1 MLIATIWNWVTDIKY
16 KIHCKHCKFASHSAL
31 VVLFHTRNHYP
42 DFQFRPTWR
51 DLRFVLKYN
60 LVTRIGKLLLGC
72 VLLVPLLVLKL
83 VCLPFYF
90 LYEIL

>member
-1 MLIATIWNWVTDIKY
+1 MLIATVWKWVTEIKY
-16 KIHCKHCKFASHSAL
+16 KIRCKHCKFASHSAL
-31 VVLFHTRNHYP
+31 AVLLHIRNH
-42 DFQFRPTWR
+42 DHTWR

-72 VLLVPLLVLKL
+72 VLLVPLVVLKL
-83 VCLPFYF
+83 VCSPFYF